1 MKCPNCGSEVSENNV
16 FCLNCGTKL
25 QYEPGAMPQTEVP
38 GFAAEPAPHR
48 DPFGPSGTETIASEP
63 AFVPPVAAPEEAP
76 RPAFFDDD
84 LAPIVKTKSWLGT
97 LLLWGLFPLV
107 LVAIGVLFLALLKG
121 ETYATIIGGVFL
133 FLGCIAPL
141 IFCFVLAFNK
151 RFNPSKR
158 NFFKAYLLLLLI
170 CIGIGIVLGIVLSV
184 LMVNYGQTVDLSQI
198 PNLNDFIDLLP

>member
-1 MKCPNCGSEVSENNV
+1 M
-16 FCLNCGTKL
+16 
-25 QYEPGAMPQTEVP
+25 
-38 GFAAEPAPHR
+38 AP
-48 DPFGPSGTETIASEP
+48 PM
-63 AFVPPVAAPEEAP
+63 AAPEEAP

-97 LLLWGLFPLV
+97 LLLWGLIPLV

-121 ETYATIIGGVFL
+121 ETYATIIGVVFPLLGV
-133 FLGCIAPL
+133 IAWL

-170 CIGIGIVLGIVLSV
+170 CICIGIVVVIVLFA
-184 LMVNYGQTVDLSQI
+184 LMVNYAQTVDLSQI